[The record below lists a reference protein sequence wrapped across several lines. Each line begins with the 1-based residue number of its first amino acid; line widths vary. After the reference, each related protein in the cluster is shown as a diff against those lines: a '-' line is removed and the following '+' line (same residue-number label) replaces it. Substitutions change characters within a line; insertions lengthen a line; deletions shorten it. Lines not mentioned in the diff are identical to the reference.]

1 MTDSDTSEHPPVD
14 GGNFGA
20 VLTAVVQ
27 RYVRLVG
34 APTALMV
41 ARRVPGLAIDDQ
53 GEVLDFNPTEPLA
66 TLNQLL
72 DEYATV
78 FGDGS
83 VNLPQQV
90 TRTVAAVQQARRSA
104 SAVPPLHLLL
114 VDDHVLFRSGLV
126 RLLAAQP
133 DFKVVGEAGTVR
145 EAVALARDVQPD
157 LILMDI
163 SLPDGTGLDATRVIL
178 SELPAT
184 KIVFLTVHD
193 DDEHLF
199 AAVRAGGMGY
209 LLKNVSAGELVSRVR
224 GVRYG
229 DAAISPRLA
238 SRILDEFSRLPA
250 PAADETPIGAL
261 TSRETEIVRLL
272 ARGASNREIAQQFVI
287 SENTVKN
294 HVQNVLAKLHLH
306 SRRDVDKYA
315 RSHGLF
321 PPAE

>member
-1 MTDSDTSEHPPVD
+1 MTEVDTFGNPLVDADS
-14 GGNFGA
+14 FGA
-20 VLTAVVQ
+20 VLTSVVQ

-34 APTALMV
+34 VPTALAV
-41 ARRVPGLAIDDQ
+41 ARRVPALRIDEQ
-53 GEVLDFNPTEPLA
+53 GVVLEFNQADPIG

-72 DEYATV
+72 DEYGAV
-78 FGDGS
+78 FGEGTVS
-83 VNLPQQV
+83 LPQQV
-90 TRTVAAVQQARRSA
+90 TRTVAAVQQARKSA
-104 SAVPPLHLLL
+104 SALPPLHLML

-133 DFKVVGEAGTVR
+133 DFKVVGEAGSVR
-145 EAVALARDVQPD
+145 EAVALAREVQPD

-163 SLPDGTGLDATRVIL
+163 SLPDGTGLEATRAIL
-178 SELPAT
+178 AEVPAT

-199 AAVRAGGMGY
+199 AAVRAGGLGY
-209 LLKNVSAGELVSRVR
+209 LLKNVSAAELVSRVR

-229 DAAISPRLA
+229 EAAISPRLA
-238 SRILDEFSRLPA
+238 SRILDEFSRLPE
-250 PAADETPIGAL
+250 PAADDLPAIAL
-261 TSRETEIVRLL
+261 TPRETEIVRLL

-306 SRRDVDKYA
+306 SRRDIDRYA

-321 PPAE
+321 PPAD